1 MTATL
6 IWRGKEYVVETPCS
20 VKEALAGL
28 HLDTEAHL
36 VMRRGELICE
46 EEMLQEGDMV
56 KLIPVMIGG

>member
-6 IWRGKEYVVETPCS
+6 IWHGKEYVVETPCS
-20 VKEALAGL
+20 VKDALATV

-36 VMRRGELICE
+36 VMRNGKLICE
-46 EEMLQEGDMV
+46 EEMLQDGDMV